1 MITPVSHDQPRRSPE
16 RRKAARPRVIPDF
29 AADWQRW
36 TPAER
41 VTAGALMAAMWLAT
55 SAFYLTKIFH

>member
-1 MITPVSHDQPRRSPE
+1 VVR
-16 RRKAARPRVIPDF
+16 DF

-41 VTAGALMAAMWLAT
+41 VTASLLMGTITLAVAAVYA
-55 SAFYLTKIFH
+55 AQIFPY